1 MLRLAGITK
10 NGESNMSG
18 NVSDFLVRRLS
29 DWGVR
34 RVFGYPGDGINPLL
48 ASLNRSDGA
57 IDFVQVRH
65 EVMASFMACAHAK
78 FTGEVGVCMATSGP
92 GAIQLLNGLYD
103 AKLDSQPVVAI
114 IGQQSRS
121 ILGSS
126 YIQDVDLVSL
136 FKDVAH
142 EYVNVAT
149 VPSQV
154 RHLLDR
160 SIRIALSERT
170 VTCLI
175 LPHDIQ
181 SEKFEE
187 PEREHGNTFSGF
199 GYVSPRVVPRPN
211 ELSRAAEILNSGKK
225 VAMLIGAGALSAGDE
240 VIALAN
246 RLGAGVAKALLG
258 KAAVPDDLPFVT
270 GSIGMLGTEA
280 TQRMMENCDTLLII
294 GSNFPYAEFLPREGQ
309 ARAVQI
315 DLDGRNL
322 SLRYPMDVCLQGD
335 SKETIEALLPLITT
349 KQDLTWRNEIEK
361 NVSDWWDVVESRA
374 HAEADPVNPQRV
386 FWELSQM
393 LPDKSILSADSGTA
407 TVWYARDI
415 KIRRGMMASASGGLA
430 SMGCALP
437 YAIAAKFAYP
447 ERPAFAFVGDG
458 AMQMGG
464 NAELLTV
471 AKYYKEWVDPRLVVV
486 VLNNRDLSFVTWE
499 MRVQEGDP
507 KFEASQDIPGFSYAN
522 YAESIGLRGITVLK
536 PEDIGP
542 ALNAAIVANCPVV
555 LDVHCD
561 PNVPPLPPHITLEQI
576 QNMNSSLIKGDV
588 DAPKTVAASFGQMF
602 KSLFTHR

>member
-1 MLRLAGITK
+1 
-10 NGESNMSG
+10 MSE
-18 NVSDFLVRRLS
+18 NVSDFVIRRLL
-29 DWGVR
+29 DWNVR
-34 RVFGYPGDGINPLL
+34 RVYGYPGDGINPLL
-48 ASLNRSDGA
+48 ASLNRNESQ

-78 FTGEVGVCMATSGP
+78 FSGEVGVCMATAGP

-103 AKLDSQPVVAI
+103 AKLDNQPVVAI
-114 IGQQSRS
+114 IGQQART
-121 ILGSS
+121 ILGSN
-126 YIQDVDLVSL
+126 YLQDVDLISL

-175 LPHDIQ
+175 LPHDVQ
-181 SEKFEE
+181 SMEFEE
-187 PEREHGNTFSGF
+187 PSHEHGNTFSGF
-199 GYVSPRVVPRPN
+199 GYSPPRVVPQ
-211 ELSRAAEILNSGKK
+211 EIDLSRAADVLNSGKK
-225 VAMLIGAGALSAGDE
+225 VAMLVGAGALHATEE
-240 VIALAN
+240 VMALAE

-258 KAAVPDDLPFVT
+258 KAAVPDDVPYVT

-280 TQRMMENCDTLLII
+280 TQKMMESCDTLLIV
-294 GSNFPYAEFLPREGQ
+294 GSNFPYAEFLPKEGQ
-309 ARAVQI
+309 AKAVQI
-315 DLDGRNL
+315 DLNGSNL

-335 SKETIEALLPLITT
+335 AKATIEALLPLIVT

-361 NVSDWWDVVESRA
+361 NTREWWQVVESRA
-374 HAEADPVNPQRV
+374 YAEADPVNPQLV
-386 FWELSQM
+386 FWNLSEM
-393 LPDKSILSADSGTA
+393 LPEKSILSADSGTA
-407 TVWYARDI
+407 TVWFARDI
-415 KIRRGMMASASGGLA
+415 KIRKGMMASASGGLA

-437 YAIAAKFAYP
+437 YSIAAKFAYSD
-447 ERPAFAFVGDG
+447 RPAFAFVGDG

-471 AKYYKEWVDPRLVVV
+471 AKYYREWIDPRLIVV
-486 VLNNRDLSFVTWE
+486 VLNNRDLNFVTWE

-507 KFEASQDIPGFSYAN
+507 KFEASQDIPEFSYAN
-522 YAESIGLRGITVLK
+522 YADSIGLRGITILK
-536 PEDIGP
+536 PEDIRP

-561 PNVPPLPPHITLEQI
+561 PNVAPLPPKFSFEHAKNLNQALMKE
-576 QNMNSSLIKGDV
+576 DD
-588 DAPKTVAASFGQMF
+588 DAPKTVAGTFGQMF
-602 KSLFTHR
+602 RSLFTHR

>member
-1 MLRLAGITK
+1 
-10 NGESNMSG
+10 MSE
-18 NVSDFLVRRLS
+18 NVSDFLVKRLL
-29 DWGVR
+29 DWNVR

-48 ASLNRSDGA
+48 AALNRNEGQ

-78 FTGEVGVCMATSGP
+78 FSGEVGVCMATSGP
-92 GAIQLLNGLYD
+92 GAIQLMNGLYD
-103 AKLDSQPVVAI
+103 AKLDNQPVVAI
-114 IGQQSRS
+114 IGQQARTV
-121 ILGSS
+121 LGSN

-187 PEREHGNTFSGF
+187 PEHSNGNTFSGF
-199 GYVSPRVVPRPN
+199 GYTTPRVVPRD
-211 ELSRAAEILNSGKK
+211 EDLQRAAEILNNGKR
-225 VAMLIGAGALSAGDE
+225 VAMLIGAGTLDASDQVITLS
-240 VIALAN
+240 N
-246 RLGAGVAKALLG
+246 RLGAGISKALLG
-258 KAAVPDDLPFVT
+258 KAAVPDDLPYVT

-280 TQRMMENCDTLLII
+280 TQKMMDGCDTLLVI
-294 GSNFPYAEFLPREGQ
+294 GSNFPYAEYLPKEGSV
-309 ARAVQI
+309 RAVQI
-315 DLDGRNL
+315 DLSGRNL

-335 SKETIEALLPLITT
+335 SKETIEALLPLIVT
-349 KQDLTWRNEIEK
+349 KQDLSWRNEIEK
-361 NVSDWWDVVESRA
+361 NVREWWRVVESRA
-374 HAEADPVNPQRV
+374 AMEADPVNPQRV
-386 FWELSQM
+386 FLELSDL
-393 LPDKSILSADSGTA
+393 LPEKSILSADSGTA
-407 TVWYARDI
+407 TVWFARDI
-415 KIRRGMMASASGGLA
+415 RVRKGMMASASGGLA

-471 AKYYKEWVDPRLVVV
+471 AKYYKEWIDPRLIVV

-499 MRVQEGDP
+499 MRAQEGDP

-522 YAESIGLRGITVLK
+522 YAESIGLRGITILS
-536 PEDIGP
+536 PEDIAP
-542 ALNAAIVANCPVV
+542 ALNTAILANKPVV

-561 PNVPPLPPHITLEQI
+561 PNVPPLPPKITLEQA
-576 QNMNSSLIKGDV
+576 QNLNAAIAKGDPE
-588 DAPKTVAASFGQMF
+588 APKTVAGAFGQMF